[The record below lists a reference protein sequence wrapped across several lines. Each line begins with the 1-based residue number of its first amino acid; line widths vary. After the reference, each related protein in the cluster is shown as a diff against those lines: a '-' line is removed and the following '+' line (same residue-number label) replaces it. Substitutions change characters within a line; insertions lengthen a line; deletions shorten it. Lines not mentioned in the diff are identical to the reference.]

1 MSLLVGRCLP
11 WRRRERRRQLQ
22 PPLSKG
28 QPSHATLT
36 QSSCEC
42 RSQDQRKYLRDRVS
56 TLGPA
61 IGTQSSH
68 RSHCPSTVSTDLA
81 DPAPRSPLRGTRPG
95 SHQTVEAT
103 AHLED
108 DPATPNP
115 RLSHRT
121 TESSTKP
128 SASAVIFDPA
138 TAHLEDDPA
147 TPNPRL
153 SHRTTESSTKPSASA
168 VIFDPATAH
177 LEDDPATPNPRLSHR
192 TTE

>member
-28 QPSHATLT
+28 QPSHAPLT

-81 DPAPRSPLRGTRPG
+81 DSAPRSPLRGTRPG

-128 SASAVIFDPA
+128 SASAVIFDPVFQVA
-138 TAHLEDDPA
+138 GERGGRLVRNIHHR
-147 TPNPRL
+147 PRFL
-153 SHRTTESSTKPSASA
+153 AVRTDQQRDIVLLP
-168 VIFDPATAH
+168 
-177 LEDDPATPNPRLSHR
+177 
-192 TTE
+192 